1 MIGLYT
7 FVRIGLGVCLAHL
20 KHTKVV
26 TYNWQYLGGQSK
38 TTIKSPTRVVNGGK
52 KGGIEYNLT
61 I

>member
-38 TTIKSPTRVVNGGK
+38 TTIKSSTRVVNGEK
-52 KGGIEYNLT
+52 KGSSN
-61 I
+61 